1 MLKSMV
7 KYLSK
12 TTTQSIKGGNKVK
25 KFSLVMALAL
35 ALMMTVGVSVAFAAP
50 GDYPPDSTSGQFTA
64 PLTSTQGNQDAAAT
78 WGLDNGIVN
87 ANLTGS
93 GIDTNDGS
101 TLDQVIKNVQG
112 QRTHGEYANDT
123 NSCASCH
130 KTHTASGR
138 QLLVKNGIY
147 NTCAACHDG
156 TLGFYNVFQVS
167 NAGTFGGN
175 PDKAVGNASLH
186 MATGVMKV
194 SAAPGGNRTS
204 TDAGTWGKDFT
215 CASCHA
221 PHGSYSDRLLHY
233 NPNGIGKTD
242 PAQGGKL
249 MAGQEV
255 TLDTGKYY
263 AVKPGT
269 TTKVTGPF
277 LYGYTHATP
286 KVYWSMIWYD
296 ANGNG
301 TKDIVINAATGKPGI
316 GTEYFAPSDPTKS
329 FNDIFEVNYRG
340 GFFTD
345 EAGYIA
351 AQGLDVSK
359 FRWDV
364 APATVVKMTQNDIA
378 PASAQALGL
387 PVTEVTGYQSG
398 ANNFCAACHTDYN
411 SNSAKAP
418 TGTFSQAFRHKIV
431 QGLKA
436 GMVGEGTSMVCLTCH
451 FAHGTDVS
459 IMKDARDNAIT
470 TPDVNASS
478 ALKRYTNM
486 SVCWKCHT
494 DSKGEQL
501 KNNDSYWNKV
511 DAGTEPIH

>member
-1 MLKSMV
+1 M
-7 KYLSK
+7 
-12 TTTQSIKGGNKVK
+12 K
-25 KFSLVMALAL
+25 KFSLVMALTL
-35 ALMMTVGVSVAFAAP
+35 ALMLTVGVSVAFAAP
-50 GDYPPDSTSGQFTA
+50 GDYPPNSTSGLYTA
-64 PLTSTQGNQDAAAT
+64 PLTGTEGKQDPNAT

-93 GIDTNDGS
+93 GIDGATDGS
-101 TLDQVIKNVQG
+101 ELDNVIKNVQG

-156 TLGFYNVFQVS
+156 TLGFYNVFQPS

-175 PDKAVGNASLH
+175 PDKAVGNASIH

-204 TDAGTWGKDFT
+204 TDSGTWGKDFT

-233 NPNGIGKTD
+233 NPNGIGSTAPTD
-242 PAQGGKL
+242 AAGNPTGGKKIVD
-249 MAGQEV
+249 ATV
-255 TLDTGKYY
+255 ALDTATGKYT
-263 AVKPGT
+263 ALNAGT
-269 TTKVTGPF
+269 PVAGPW
-277 LYGYTHATP
+277 LYGYTYGSPKRYYTQIRVLYDSNGDGTP
-286 KVYWSMIWYD
+286 EWNYKV
-296 ANGNG
+296 NGQ
-301 TKDIVINAATGKPGI
+301 
-316 GTEYFAPSDPTKS
+316 PTKAY
-329 FNDIFEVNYRG
+329 NDVLEVNYRG

-345 EAGYIA
+345 PNGVLTGVNINNI
-351 AQGLDVSK
+351 QM
-359 FRWDV
+359 DV
-364 APATVVKMTQNDIA
+364 APATVVKFNQTDIA
-378 PASAQALGL
+378 PAAAQALGL
-387 PVTEVTGYQSG
+387 PVTAVTGYKSG
-398 ANNFCAACHTDYN
+398 VNSFCAACHTDYN
-411 SNSAKAP
+411 STSAATP
-418 TGTFSQAFRHKIV
+418 FGTFSKAFRHKIV

-436 GMVGEGTSMVCLTCH
+436 GMIGEDSATGTPNANMVCLSCH
-451 FAHGTDVS
+451 FAHGTDVTV
-459 IMKDARDNAIT
+459 MKDARDTAVA

-486 SVCWKCHT
+486 AVCWKCHT
-494 DSKGEQL
+494 DSKAEQL
-501 KNNDSYWNKV
+501 KNNNSYWDKV